1 MPIPRRNPR
10 DSLTQSPSD
19 WTQLRSVDTEKTP
32 EARRSLVSPPD
43 SFQVLFTSHVSQPP
57 IMADSPMYTRG
68 RKMGQPPPQR
78 AAGKRPPSNAHGC
91 ALSMRARSTSRYL
104 FALASIFTI
113 WTNIAICAQ
122 PDHQTRTVVELSEKQ
137 LHSVFPELAGLKSAD
152 RQADLPAILQHV
164 AASED
169 AFLRNIPDLT
179 AREDIVVQQQSHA
192 GGMDRTFPVFSGKYT
207 YLVLAHRESD
217 GGHLVEYRTDRK
229 GKEIKPG
236 LEFAPASTQGFALLA
251 LFFDSFHQTLASF
264 RYLGRQQL
272 DRREM
277 YVVAF
282 AQQPNAARLIGQ
294 IYIGGKLTSTAYQG
308 IAWIDPIKFQIHQ
321 MRTDLLEPRPDVGLL
336 AQTTE
341 IHFMEVRLPAV
352 ATPLW
357 LPRSVVVSSQ
367 LNGQLI
373 RNRHTYRNYQR
384 YAAKSRIVPVP

>member
-1 MPIPRRNPR
+1 M
-10 DSLTQSPSD
+10 
-19 WTQLRSVDTEKTP
+19 
-32 EARRSLVSPPD
+32 
-43 SFQVLFTSHVSQPP
+43 
-57 IMADSPMYTRG
+57 
-68 RKMGQPPPQR
+68 
-78 AAGKRPPSNAHGC
+78 
-91 ALSMRARSTSRYL
+91 
-104 FALASIFTI
+104 
-113 WTNIAICAQ
+113 
-122 PDHQTRTVVELSEKQ
+122 
-137 LHSVFPELAGLKSAD
+137 
-152 RQADLPAILQHV
+152 
-164 AASED
+164 
-169 AFLRNIPDLT
+169 
-179 AREDIVVQQQSHA
+179 VVQQQTHA

-236 LEFAPASTQGFALLA
+236 LDFAPASTQGFALLA

-282 AQQPNAARLIGQ
+282 AQRPDAARLIGQ
-294 IYIGGKLTSTAYQG
+294 IHIGGKLTSTSYQG
-308 IAWIDPIKFQIHQ
+308 IAWIDTLKFQIHQ

-341 IHFMEVRLPAV
+341 IHFTEVHLPAV

>member
-1 MPIPRRNPR
+1 
-10 DSLTQSPSD
+10 
-19 WTQLRSVDTEKTP
+19 
-32 EARRSLVSPPD
+32 
-43 SFQVLFTSHVSQPP
+43 
-57 IMADSPMYTRG
+57 MADSPMYTLG
-68 RKMGQPPPQR
+68 RKMGQPR
-78 AAGKRPPSNAHGC
+78 SSTSRGENALPSNAHGC
-91 ALSMRARSTSRYL
+91 AISMRARSTSRYL
-104 FALASIFTI
+104 FALASILTI
-113 WTNIAICAQ
+113 WTNPAICAQ
-122 PDHQTRTVVELSEKQ
+122 PDRQALTVLDLSEKQ
-137 LHSVFPELAGLKSAD
+137 LHSVFPELAGLKSVD
-152 RQADLPAILQHV
+152 TQAHLPTILQHV

-217 GGHLVEYRTDRK
+217 GGHLVEYRTDLK
-229 GKEIKPG
+229 GKEIKPE

-251 LFFDSFHQTLASF
+251 LFFDSFHQTLATF

-272 DRREM
+272 DGCEM

-282 AQQPNAARLIGQ
+282 AQRPDAAPLTGQ

-308 IAWIDPIKFQIHQ
+308 IAWIDPVKFQIRQ
-321 MRTDLLEPRPDVGLL
+321 MRTDLLEPLPDVGLR

-341 IHFMEVRLPAV
+341 IHFMEVHLPDV

-357 LPRSVVVSSQ
+357 LPRTVVVSSE
-367 LNGQLI
+367 LNGHLV

-384 YAAKSRIVPVP
+384 FAANSRIVTAPVP

>member
-1 MPIPRRNPR
+1 
-10 DSLTQSPSD
+10 
-19 WTQLRSVDTEKTP
+19 
-32 EARRSLVSPPD
+32 
-43 SFQVLFTSHVSQPP
+43 
-57 IMADSPMYTRG
+57 MADSPMYTLG
-68 RKMGQPPPQR
+68 RKMGQPR
-78 AAGKRPPSNAHGC
+78 SSTSRGENALPSNAHGC
-91 ALSMRARSTSRYL
+91 AISMRPRSTSRYL
-104 FALASIFTI
+104 FALASILTI
-113 WTNIAICAQ
+113 WTNPAICAQ
-122 PDHQTRTVVELSEKQ
+122 PDRQALTVLDLSEKQ
-137 LHSVFPELAGLKSAD
+137 LHSVFPELAGLKSVD
-152 RQADLPAILQHV
+152 TQAHLPTILQHV

-217 GGHLVEYRTDRK
+217 GGHLVEYRTDLK

-236 LEFAPASTQGFALLA
+236 LDFAPASTQGFALLA

-264 RYLGRQQL
+264 RYLGRQQV

-282 AQQPNAARLIGQ
+282 AQRPDAAPLTGQ
-294 IYIGGKLTSTAYQG
+294 IYSGGKLTSTAYQG
-308 IAWIDPIKFQIHQ
+308 IAWIDPVKFQIRQ
-321 MRTDLLEPRPDVGLL
+321 MRTDLLEPLPDVGLR

-341 IHFMEVRLPAV
+341 IHFMEVHLPDV

-357 LPRSVVVSSQ
+357 LPRTVVVSSE
-367 LNGQLI
+367 LNGHLV

-384 YAAKSRIVPVP
+384 FAANSRIVTAPLP

>member
-1 MPIPRRNPR
+1 
-10 DSLTQSPSD
+10 
-19 WTQLRSVDTEKTP
+19 
-32 EARRSLVSPPD
+32 
-43 SFQVLFTSHVSQPP
+43 
-57 IMADSPMYTRG
+57 
-68 RKMGQPPPQR
+68 
-78 AAGKRPPSNAHGC
+78 
-91 ALSMRARSTSRYL
+91 MRARSTSRYL
-104 FALASIFTI
+104 FALASILTV
-113 WTNIAICAQ
+113 WTNPAICAQ
-122 PDHQTRTVVELSEKQ
+122 PDRQALTVLDLSEKQ
-137 LHSVFPELAGLKSAD
+137 LHSAFPELAGLKSVD
-152 RQADLPAILQHV
+152 TQAHLPTILQHV

-169 AFLRNIPDLT
+169 TFMRNIPDLT

-217 GGHLVEYRTDRK
+217 GGHLVEYRTDLK

-236 LEFAPASTQGFALLA
+236 LDYAPASTQGFALLA

-272 DRREM
+272 DRGEM

-282 AQQPNAARLIGQ
+282 AQRPDAAPLTGQ

-308 IAWIDPIKFQIHQ
+308 IAWIDPVKFQIRQ
-321 MRTDLLEPRPDVGLL
+321 MRTDLLEPLPDVGLR

-341 IHFMEVRLPAV
+341 IHFMEVHLPDV

-357 LPRSVVVSSQ
+357 LPRTVVVSSE
-367 LNGQLI
+367 LNGHLV

-384 YAAKSRIVPVP
+384 FAANSRILPDPASTPIR